1 MSGIIAQN
9 SGRHTGLVKASSG
22 GGGVWNLIQTLTSD
36 GSDATLTFDSD
47 IDSTYDEYVFK
58 FISIHPETDNTE
70 FQVNFRDGSTA
81 YDATK
86 TTTTFNAHHSEG
98 DATGFAYDTNA
109 DIAQGTGFQLL
120 AGACGADADQAIS
133 GYMHLFNPSST
144 TFIKHFIARISGFHE
159 GDYAFD
165 FPTAGYC
172 NVTAAIDG
180 VQFKYDSGEI
190 QGGKIKLYGLSDS

>member
-1 MSGIIAQN
+1 MSGIVAQN
-9 SGRHTGLVKASSG
+9 SGRHSGLVKTVSAA
-22 GGGVWNLIQTLTSD
+22 GVWNLIQTLTSD

-58 FISIHPETDNTE
+58 FINIHPETDNKE

-98 DATGFAYDTNA
+98 DATGFQYDTNA
-109 DIAQGTGFQLL
+109 DIASGTGFQLL
-120 AGACGADADQAIS
+120 AGACGNDNDQAIS

-144 TFIKHFIARISGFHE
+144 TFVKHFIARISGFHE

-180 VQFKYDSGEI
+180 VQFKYDSGNI
-190 QGGKIKLYGLSDS
+190 DAGDICLYGIN